1 MGSLSTENF
10 HLLLICFPQKRAP
23 CPRYVLSLF
32 TISNAQHFPARIRAA
47 HLASNFISLSLLEQP
62 GLCSALPAPSGV
74 HGNNSPGRSDADHS
88 HGVLQPGVC
97 LPFLLSNTSW
107 ALGPRPTTSTQSLLQ
122 PATLRPQ
129 RGGKSRPFPVSPLR
143 LCQHVT

>member
-1 MGSLSTENF
+1 MTGGKQSSPMGSLSTENF

-74 HGNNSPGRSDADHS
+74 HGNNR
-88 HGVLQPGVC
+88 VLAALMLTTATESCSLGSAYLFSLVT
-97 LPFLLSNTSW
+97 L
-107 ALGPRPTTSTQSLLQ
+107 LGPWGPDLQ
-122 PATLRPQ
+122 HPHN
-129 RGGKSRPFPVSPLR
+129 PFYSQQPLGHSGEER
-143 LCQHVT
+143 ADPFQ